1 MDAVPLINDLVGG
14 VTVTLE
20 NDIPA
25 LGKAYVKGAQINL
38 KGKDALRFV
47 RYRDTSLMDSNLSRM
62 SNQRLYM
69 NGFTSAAREAAGKD
83 PDLAV
88 KAFKLVTPFIHT
100 DLTVDH
106 VQRIVD
112 DLLAYELLPFV
123 TPDGEYDF
131 KEGERFPG
139 FYVDETSLWS
149 CVQSTFCE

>member
-1 MDAVPLINDLVGG
+1 
-14 VTVTLE
+14 
-20 NDIPA
+20 
-25 LGKAYVKGAQINL
+25 
-38 KGKDALRFV
+38 
-47 RYRDTSLMDSNLSRM
+47 
-62 SNQRLYM
+62 M

-106 VQRIVD
+106 VQRIVN
-112 DLLAYELLPFV
+112 DLLAYELQPFV
-123 TPDGEYDF
+123 TPDGEYDL

-139 FYVDETSLWS
+139 FYVDEASLWS